1 LQKFVFKK
9 HQLQIMKKII
19 FTFFTLSTFILS
31 AQETLIDN
39 DEFNKWSVE
48 LSAGQ
53 GKGIKPYADGFFG
66 SNPNK
71 VFGDMMLNHY
81 GLGVR
86 YMFSPKFGIMLDG
99 AYTNVRN
106 FGSTESL
113 PFELDNIRIGF
124 QGVINATRLL
134 KLQEKLGRFG
144 MLFHGGVQVAH
155 MTPQMGP
162 NEGRNEWNGGIMVG
176 FTPEFR
182 LTKNIALTADFSMIS
197 NIRQHFNWDG
207 SYSAPNNNLSG
218 SMYTTTL
225 GLSISFGNEKI
236 HGDYAILTDKTVKEL
251 QALEQRVAKIETDL
265 VDSDMDGVPDY
276 LDAEPNSIAG
286 VAVDSRGRMIDLN
299 GNGVPDELERYLER
313 TYATKETISTGDK
326 QMIKDLINDGYV
338 AAYFDFNKSQPTNAS
353 TEGIDFILTYL
364 RNNPNASVEIYGNAD
379 EIGRTAYND
388 DLATKRASNVKEIL
402 KKAGVAES
410 RMKVV
415 GRGEDK
421 SVDPSSEG
429 ARRLVRKVT
438 FKVSE

>member
-1 LQKFVFKK
+1 
-9 HQLQIMKKII
+9 MKNLITSI
-19 FTFFTLSTFILS
+19 FICSSFLIS
-31 AQETLIDN
+31 AQDASVYS
-39 DEFNKWSVE
+39 DEYNKWSLE

-53 GKGIKPYADGFFG
+53 GKGIKPYAEGFFG

-81 GLGVR
+81 GLGLR

-134 KLQEKLGRFG
+134 SLQDKLGRFG
-144 MLFHGGVQVAH
+144 MLFHGGIQVAH

-162 NEGRNEWNGGIMVG
+162 NEGRNEWNGGVMFG

-207 SYSAPNNNLSG
+207 SYSNANNNLSG

-225 GLSISFGNEKI
+225 GLSVSFGSEKI
-236 HGDYAILTDKTVKEL
+236 HGDYAILKDKLQQEL
-251 QALEQRVAKIETDL
+251 EALEGRVAKIETDL
-265 VDSDMDGVPDY
+265 IDSDMDGVPDY

-299 GNGVPDELERYLER
+299 NNGIPDELERYLER
-313 TYATKETISTGDK
+313 TYAPKEAVSSNDK
-326 QMIKDLINDGYV
+326 QMIRDLINDGYV
-338 AAYFDFNKSQPTNAS
+338 AAYFDFNRSQPTNAS

-364 RNNPNASVEIYGNAD
+364 RNNPDATIEIYGNAD

-388 DLATKRASNVKEIL
+388 ELAVKRAQNVYDIL
-402 KKAGVAES
+402 KKAGIAES

-438 FKVSE
+438 FKVSK

>member
-1 LQKFVFKK
+1 
-9 HQLQIMKKII
+9 MKKLITSI
-19 FTFFTLSTFILS
+19 FFCSSFLLS
-31 AQETLIDN
+31 AQDATVYS
-39 DEFNKWSVE
+39 DEYNKWSLE

-53 GKGIKPYADGFFG
+53 GKGIKPYAEGFFG

-106 FGSTESL
+106 FGSTNSL

-134 KLQEKLGRFG
+134 SLQDKLGRFG
-144 MLFHGGVQVAH
+144 MLFHGGIQVAH

-162 NEGRNEWNGGIMVG
+162 NEGRNEWNGGVMFG

-207 SYSAPNNNLSG
+207 SYSSANNNLAG
-218 SMYTTTL
+218 SMYTTSL
-225 GLSISFGNEKI
+225 GLSVSFGSEKI
-236 HGDYAILTDKTVKEL
+236 HGDYAVLRDKTLQEL
-251 QALEQRVAKIETDL
+251 QALEERVAKIETDL

-299 GNGVPDELERYLER
+299 NNGVPDELERYLER
-313 TYATKETISTGDK
+313 TYATKESVSTDDK

-338 AAYFDFNKSQPTNAS
+338 AAYFDFNRSQPTNAS

-364 RNNPNASVEIYGNAD
+364 RNNPEVTVEIYGNAD

-388 DLATKRASNVKEIL
+388 ELAKKRAQNVYDIL
-402 KKAGVAES
+402 KKAGIAES
-410 RMKVV
+410 RMKVI

-438 FKVSE
+438 FKVSK

>member
-1 LQKFVFKK
+1 
-9 HQLQIMKKII
+9 MKKLITSI
-19 FTFFTLSTFILS
+19 FICSSFLLS
-31 AQETLIDN
+31 AQDATVYS
-39 DEFNKWSVE
+39 DEYNKWSLE

-53 GKGIKPYADGFFG
+53 GKGIKPYAEGFFG

-106 FGSTESL
+106 FGSTNSL

-134 KLQEKLGRFG
+134 SLQDKLGRFG
-144 MLFHGGVQVAH
+144 MLFHGGIQVAH

-162 NEGRNEWNGGIMVG
+162 NEGRNEWNGGVMFG

-207 SYSAPNNNLSG
+207 SYSSANNNLAG
-218 SMYTTTL
+218 SMYTTSL
-225 GLSISFGNEKI
+225 GLSVSFGSEKI
-236 HGDYAILTDKTVKEL
+236 HGDYAVLRDKTLQEL
-251 QALEQRVAKIETDL
+251 QALEERVAKIETDL

-299 GNGVPDELERYLER
+299 NNGVPDELERYLER
-313 TYATKETISTGDK
+313 TYATKESVSTDDK
-326 QMIKDLINDGYV
+326 QMIRDLINDGYV
-338 AAYFDFNKSQPTNAS
+338 AAYFDFNRSQPTNAS

-364 RNNPNASVEIYGNAD
+364 RNNPEVTVEIYGNAD

-388 DLATKRASNVKEIL
+388 ELAKKRAQNVYDIL
-402 KKAGVAES
+402 KKAGIAES
-410 RMKVV
+410 RMKVI

-438 FKVSE
+438 FKVSK

>member
-1 LQKFVFKK
+1 
-9 HQLQIMKKII
+9 MKKII
-19 FTFFTLSTFILS
+19 TSLFIFSVLSLM
-31 AQETLIDN
+31 AQETTVGS
-39 DEFNKWSVE
+39 DEYNRWSIE
-48 LSAGQ
+48 LGAGQ
-53 GKGIKPYADGFFG
+53 AKGIKPYAEGYFG

-71 VFGDMMLNHY
+71 VLGDVMLNHY

-86 YMFSPKFGIMLDG
+86 YMFSPKFGLMLDG
-99 AYTNVRN
+99 GYSTLKE

-113 PFELDNIRIGF
+113 PFELRNIRVGF
-124 QGVINATRLL
+124 QGVINAARLFNI
-134 KLQEKLGRFG
+134 QDKLGRFG
-144 MLFHGGVQVAH
+144 MLFHGGAQVAH

-162 NEGRNEWNGGIMVG
+162 NEGRNEWNGGIMFG
-176 FTPEFR
+176 FTPELR
-182 LTKNIALTADFSMIS
+182 LTKNIALTADFTMIS

-207 SYSAPNNNLSG
+207 SYSDSNNNLSG

-225 GLSISFGNEKI
+225 GLSFSFGSEKI
-236 HGDYAILTDKTVKEL
+236 HGDFAILTDKTLQEL
-251 QALEQRVAKIETDL
+251 QALEQRVAKIETDM

-313 TYATKETISTGDK
+313 TYATKESISGSDK
-326 QMIKDLINDGYV
+326 EMIKDLINDGYV

-364 RNNPNASVEIYGNAD
+364 RNNPEANVEIYGNSD

-388 DLATKRASNVKEIL
+388 ELALKRANNVKDIL
-402 KKAGVAES
+402 AKAGIAES

-421 SVDPSSEG
+421 SVDPTSES

-438 FKVSE
+438 FKVNK

>member
-1 LQKFVFKK
+1 
-9 HQLQIMKKII
+9 MKKII
-19 FTFFTLSTFILS
+19 TTLFICSTFYLS
-31 AQETLIDN
+31 AQDAKVYS
-39 DEFNKWSVE
+39 DEYNKWSLE
-48 LSAGQ
+48 LNAGQ
-53 GKGIKPYADGFFG
+53 GKGIKPYAEGFFG

-113 PFELDNIRIGF
+113 PFELNNIRIGF
-124 QGVINATRLL
+124 QGVVNATRLL
-134 KLQEKLGRFG
+134 SLQDKLGRFG
-144 MLFHGGVQVAH
+144 MLFHGGIQVAN

-162 NEGRNEWNGGIMVG
+162 NDGRDEWNGGVMFG

-207 SYSAPNNNLSG
+207 SYSNPNNNLSG

-225 GLSISFGNEKI
+225 GISVSFGSEKI
-236 HGDYAILTDKTVKEL
+236 HGDYAVLKDKVQQEL
-251 QALEQRVAKIETDL
+251 EALEQRVAKIETDL

-276 LDAEPNSIAG
+276 LDSEPNSIAG
-286 VAVDSRGRMIDLN
+286 VAVDSKGRMIDLN

-313 TYATKETISTGDK
+313 TYAPKEAISANDK

-338 AAYFDFNKSQPTNAS
+338 ATYFDFNRSQPTSAS

-364 RNNPNASVEIYGNAD
+364 RNNPDATVEIYGNAD
-379 EIGRTAYND
+379 EVGRTAYND
-388 DLATKRASNVKEIL
+388 ELAKKRAQSVYDIL

-410 RMKVV
+410 RMKVIS
-415 GRGEDK
+415 RGEDK
-421 SVDPSSEG
+421 SVDPTSEG

-438 FKVSE
+438 FKVSK

>member
-1 LQKFVFKK
+1 
-9 HQLQIMKKII
+9 MKKLITSI
-19 FTFFTLSTFILS
+19 FICSTFLIS
-31 AQETLIDN
+31 AQDASVYS
-39 DEFNKWSVE
+39 DEYNKWSLE

-53 GKGIKPYADGFFG
+53 GKGIKPYAEGFFG

-124 QGVINATRLL
+124 QGVINASRLL
-134 KLQEKLGRFG
+134 NLQDKLGRFG
-144 MLFHGGVQVAH
+144 MLFHGGIQVAN

-162 NEGRNEWNGGIMVG
+162 NEGRDEWNGGVMFG

-197 NIRQHFNWDG
+197 NVRQHFNWDG
-207 SYSAPNNNLSG
+207 SYSNPNNNLSG

-225 GLSISFGNEKI
+225 GLSVSFGSEKI
-236 HGDYAILTDKTVKEL
+236 HGDYAILRDKVQQEL
-251 QALEQRVAKIETDL
+251 EALEQRVAKIETDL
-265 VDSDMDGVPDY
+265 IDSDMDGVPDY

-299 GNGVPDELERYLER
+299 NNGIPDELERYLER
-313 TYATKETISTGDK
+313 TYAPKEAVSTNDK
-326 QMIKDLINDGYV
+326 QMIRDLINDGYV
-338 AAYFDFNKSQPTNAS
+338 AAYFDFNRSQPTNAS

-364 RNNPNASVEIYGNAD
+364 RNNPDATVEIYGNAD

-388 DLATKRASNVKEIL
+388 ELAKKRAQNVYDIL
-402 KKAGVAES
+402 KKAGISES
-410 RMKVV
+410 RMKVI

-438 FKVSE
+438 FKVSK

>member
-1 LQKFVFKK
+1 
-9 HQLQIMKKII
+9 MKKLITSI
-19 FTFFTLSTFILS
+19 FICSSFLIS
-31 AQETLIDN
+31 AQDASVYS
-39 DEFNKWSVE
+39 DEYNKWSLE

-53 GKGIKPYADGFFG
+53 GKGIKPYAEGFFG

-134 KLQEKLGRFG
+134 SLQDKLGRFG
-144 MLFHGGVQVAH
+144 MLFHGGIQVAH

-162 NEGRNEWNGGIMVG
+162 NEGRNEWNGGVMFG

-207 SYSAPNNNLSG
+207 SYSNANNNLSG
-218 SMYTTTL
+218 SMYTTSL
-225 GLSISFGNEKI
+225 GLSVSFGSEKI
-236 HGDYAILTDKTVKEL
+236 HGDYAILKDKLQQEL
-251 QALEQRVAKIETDL
+251 EALEGRVAKIETDL
-265 VDSDMDGVPDY
+265 IDSDMDGVPDY

-299 GNGVPDELERYLER
+299 NNGVPDELERYLER
-313 TYATKETISTGDK
+313 TYATKESVSVDDK

-338 AAYFDFNKSQPTNAS
+338 AAYFDFNRSQPTNAS

-364 RNNPNASVEIYGNAD
+364 RNNPDATVEIYGNAD

-388 DLATKRASNVKEIL
+388 ELAKKRAQNVYDIL
-402 KKAGVAES
+402 KKAGIAES
-410 RMKVV
+410 RMKVI

-438 FKVSE
+438 FKVSK

>member
-1 LQKFVFKK
+1 
-9 HQLQIMKKII
+9 MKKLITTI
-19 FTFFTLSTFILS
+19 FICSSFLIT
-31 AQETLIDN
+31 AQDASVYT
-39 DEFNKWSVE
+39 DEYNKWSLE
-48 LSAGQ
+48 LNTGQ
-53 GKGIKPYADGFFG
+53 GKGIKPYAEGYFG

-99 AYTNVRN
+99 GYTNVRN

-113 PFELDNIRIGF
+113 PLELDNIRIGF

-134 KLQEKLGRFG
+134 NLQEKLGRFG
-144 MLFHGGVQVAH
+144 MLFHGGIQVAH

-162 NEGRNEWNGGIMVG
+162 NEGRNEWNGGVMFG
-176 FTPEFR
+176 FTPELR

-207 SYSAPNNNLSG
+207 SYSDGNNNLSG

-225 GLSISFGNEKI
+225 GISVSFGSEKM

-251 QALEQRVAKIETDL
+251 EALEQRVAKMETDL
-265 VDSDMDGVPDY
+265 MDSDMDGVPDY

-286 VAVDSRGRMIDLN
+286 VAVNSKGKMIDLN
-299 GNGVPDELERYLER
+299 NNGVPDELERYLDR
-313 TYATKETISTGDK
+313 TYATKESVAPNDK

-338 AAYFDFNKSQPTNAS
+338 AAYFDFNRSQPTNAS

-364 RNNPNASVEIYGNAD
+364 RNNPDASIEIYGNAD
-379 EIGRTAYND
+379 EIGKSAYND
-388 DLATKRASNVKEIL
+388 ELALKRAQNVYEIL
-402 KKAGVAES
+402 TKAGVSES
-410 RMKVV
+410 RMKIV

-421 SVDPSSEG
+421 SVDSSSEG

-438 FKVSE
+438 FKVSK